1 MPIDQCPH
9 SFSHLA
15 SVVLPSYMVELRQN
29 IHNPLLLSMFSR
41 PGTGVRSLL
50 RQFGRESDFPG
61 CYVLIEGGNPIYVG
75 ISRSVFSRLRQHVN
89 GKTHFDA
96 SLAYRIAAT
105 KAPHNQNRGD
115 AMKDPAFQR
124 HFNAAK
130 TYLSSLNVAYV
141 EIFNP
146 LELYLFEAYCAMEL
160 DTSTWNTFE
169 TH

>member
-15 SVVLPSYMVELRQN
+15 SVVLPNYMAVLSQN
-29 IHNPLLLSMFSR
+29 MNNPTLLSIFSQ

-61 CYVLIEGGNPIYVG
+61 CYVLIECENPIYVG
-75 ISRSVFSRLRQHVN
+75 ISRSVFSRLRQHVT
-89 GKTHFDA
+89 GKTHYDA

-105 KAPHNQNRGD
+105 KVPHYQKRGD
-115 AMKDPAFQR
+115 AMKDSVFQR

-146 LELYLFEAYCAMEL
+146 LELYLFESYCAMEL

>member
-1 MPIDQCPH
+1 
-9 SFSHLA
+9 
-15 SVVLPSYMVELRQN
+15 
-29 IHNPLLLSMFSR
+29 
-41 PGTGVRSLL
+41 
-50 RQFGRESDFPG
+50 
-61 CYVLIEGGNPIYVG
+61 
-75 ISRSVFSRLRQHVN
+75 
-89 GKTHFDA
+89 
-96 SLAYRIAAT
+96 
-105 KAPHNQNRGD
+105 
-115 AMKDPAFQR
+115 MKDPAFQR